1 MKKKILTLFILLA
14 VTFILSSCDFFKGL
28 TTTGLATE
36 DTTIVSTTTKVT
48 TDDTITNIETT
59 QTPTTSEPTTT
70 TSPQTT
76 TEATT
81 TTQQTTTTEQTT
93 TTAPTTTQPTTT
105 TEQTTTTT
113 TQLSQEPFYPS
124 GYSLLQDEKSYIGI
138 PATGDVKVL
147 VFAVD
152 FSDYPS
158 DQYGISL
165 DDLNIAFNGDS
176 SQLDFESLQSF
187 YQKSSFDQLN
197 ITADVHGYYRANE
210 PSTYYQDL
218 YDKYWAT
225 DPNTGEWLYDD
236 TESSLSDSDIIQE
249 VLNYY
254 DAEIDYSQYDANGDG
269 YIDGIYIIYTHPVSW
284 NDGSDL
290 WWAYQYYYAYNN
302 DTFDG
307 MYADYYVWSGSEFFT
322 YSSDAIDA
330 RTIIH
335 ETGHMLGLEDY
346 YDYDTSD
353 ANNNSGGLGGADM
366 MDATHGDHGPFS
378 KILLGWITPLVVE
391 NPAQVDLSA
400 YENTG
405 EVILLTDHWNNTIFD
420 EYLLISFYTPSGLY
434 EADTDYYFSIQ
445 GVLIYHVNAAIDNGY
460 DSSLGYYSMYNNNN
474 TDTPDKLISIVE
486 ADSNDFIERFDRLQ
500 NTDLFLPGYNLGGNV
515 YPNFQWDSG
524 EYFPYIVSIESI
536 ISGEVIIDITYG

>member
-1 MKKKILTLFILLA
+1 MKKKLLTLLILLA
-14 VTFILSSCDFFKGL
+14 ITFVLSSCDFFNR
-28 TTTGLATE
+28 LATTNLVTE
-36 DTTIVSTTTKVT
+36 ETTLVSTSTMDTTN
-48 TDDTITNIETT
+48 DTLTNVETT
-59 QTPTTSEPTTT
+59 QTPITSESIATTS
-70 TSPQTT
+70 SQTT
-76 TEATT
+76 TEKTT
-81 TTQQTTTTEQTT
+81 TTQQSTTTEQTSIS
-93 TTAPTTTQPTTT
+93 
-105 TEQTTTTT
+105 

-124 GYSLLQDEKSYIGI
+124 GYSLLQDEMSYIGI

-165 DDLNIAFNGDS
+165 DDLDIAFNGDS
-176 SQLDFESLQSF
+176 SQLDYESLQSY
-187 YQKSSFDQLN
+187 YQKSSFDQLH
-197 ITADVHGYYRANE
+197 ITADVYGYYRASE

-218 YDKYWAT
+218 YDKYWVT

-254 DAEIDYSQYDANGDG
+254 DSEIDYSQYDANSDG

-284 NDGSDL
+284 DDGSDL
-290 WWAYQYYYAYNN
+290 WWAYQYNYAYGN

-322 YSSDAIDA
+322 NNTDAIDA

-353 ANNNSGGLGGADM
+353 DNDNSGGLGGADM
-366 MDATHGDHGPFS
+366 MDAAHGDQGPLS

-405 EVILLTDHWNNTIFD
+405 EVILLTDDWNNTIFD
-420 EYLLISFYTPSGLY
+420 EYLLICFYTPSGLY

-460 DSSLGYYSMYNNNN
+460 DSSLEYYSMFNNNN
-474 TDTPDKLISIVE
+474 TDTPDKLISIIE
-486 ADSNDFIERFDRLQ
+486 ADSNNFIERFDRLQ
-500 NTDLFLPGYNLGGNV
+500 NTDLFLPGYDLGSNV
-515 YPNFQWDSG
+515 DPDFQWDSG
-524 EYFPYIVSIESI
+524 QHFPYIVNIESI
-536 ISGEVIIDITYG
+536 ISGEVIINITYG